1 MADDKD
7 FMSKESSAG
16 KRKYLKSYETL
27 PAQLLNCYGEAKFA
41 RMSDE
46 SLWTYVYLIF
56 ADALSLFSRVS
67 QSLRHF
73 PVHCLCLSLAREMQK
88 ELKSG
93 ALWMSELCDNT
104 AERRGVGRSGV
115 YSAYGSMSDTCVFT

>member
-1 MADDKD
+1 MSKRQSVICGTTVHCVVICSFYGPGVLHNHLCFSNMADDKD

-67 QSLRHF
+67 QSLLYVSF
-73 PVHCLCLSLAREMQK
+73 LY
-88 ELKSG
+88 
-93 ALWMSELCDNT
+93 T
-104 AERRGVGRSGV
+104 A
-115 YSAYGSMSDTCVFT
+115 YA

>member
-56 ADALSLFSRVS
+56 ADALIYSVVSLSR
-67 QSLRHF
+67 
-73 PVHCLCLSLAREMQK
+73 
-88 ELKSG
+88 
-93 ALWMSELCDNT
+93 
-104 AERRGVGRSGV
+104 
-115 YSAYGSMSDTCVFT
+115 YSMSVSCTLLMPESG